1 MITFDKETHT
11 YWDENGINYPS
22 VTKVLEEM
30 GFVDS
35 TWFDEDSRV
44 LGTYVHKAVE
54 LYNKG
59 ELLEEDLDEQL
70 APYLDAWRRFKK
82 NSDIVILNSELQ
94 VHSDIFRYAGTLDI
108 ECTINGKE
116 AIIDLKSGMVAP
128 VTALQLAAY
137 VMARYE
143 NYFGIKRYGLSL
155 KGGKASIKEFND
167 PQDFRIWQSLVAI
180 YNYKLNNGIIKRVKN
195 EI

>member
-1 MITFDKETHT
+1 MIIFRDEDHT
-11 YWDENGINYPS
+11 YWKDGINYPA

-35 TWFDEDSRV
+35 TWFDEYSRTR
-44 LGTYVHKAVE
+44 GAYVHKAVE

-59 ELLEEDLDEQL
+59 ELLEEDLDERL

-94 VHSDIFRYAGTLDI
+94 VHSDIYRYAGTLDI
-108 ECTINGKE
+108 ECTINGRQ
-116 AIIDLKSGMVAP
+116 AIIDLKSGIVAP

-143 NYFGIKRYGLSL
+143 NYYSVKRYGLSL
-155 KGGKASIKEFND
+155 KDGRATIVPFENFS
-167 PQDFRIWQSLVAI
+167 DFGIWQAI
-180 YNYKLNNGIIKRVKN
+180 MAVYNYKLNNGIIKRVKN

>member
-1 MITFDKETHT
+1 MITFREKDHT
-11 YWDENGINYPS
+11 YWDGTINYPS
-22 VTKVLEEM
+22 VTTILQEM

-35 TWFDEDSRV
+35 TWFDEYSRTR
-44 LGTYVHKAVE
+44 GTYVHKAVE

-59 ELLEEDLDEQL
+59 ELLEDDLDERL
-70 APYLDAWRRFKK
+70 APYLDAWRRFKQ

-108 ECTINGKE
+108 ECTMNGKE
-116 AIIDLKSGMVAP
+116 AIIDLKSGIVAP

-143 NYFGIKRYGLSL
+143 NYYSVKRYGLSL
-155 KGGKASIKEFND
+155 KGGKPTIVPFENFS
-167 PQDFRIWQSLVAI
+167 DFGVWQAI
-180 YNYKLNNGIIKRVKN
+180 MAVYNYKLNNGIIKGVEK
-195 EI
+195 

>member
-1 MITFDKETHT
+1 MITFRDEDHT
-11 YWDENGINYPS
+11 YWKDGINYPA

-35 TWFDEDSRV
+35 TWFDEYSRTR
-44 LGTYVHKAVE
+44 GAYVHKAVE

-59 ELLEEDLDEQL
+59 ELLEEDLDERL

-94 VHSDIFRYAGTLDI
+94 VHSDIYRYAGTLDI
-108 ECTINGKE
+108 ECTINGRQ
-116 AIIDLKSGMVAP
+116 AIIDLKSGIVAP

-143 NYFGIKRYGLSL
+143 NYYSVKRYGLSL
-155 KGGKASIKEFND
+155 KDGRATIVPFENFS
-167 PQDFRIWQSLVAI
+167 DFGIWQAI
-180 YNYKLNNGIIKRVKN
+180 MAVYNYKLNNGIIKRVKN

>member
-94 VHSDIFRYAGTLDI
+94 VHSDISRYAGTLDI
-108 ECTINGKE
+108 ECTINDNQ
-116 AIIDLKSGMVAP
+116 AIIDLKSGIVAP

-143 NYFGIKRYGLSL
+143 NYYSVKRYGLSL
-155 KGGKASIKEFND
+155 KGGRATIVPFENFS
-167 PQDFRIWQSLVAI
+167 DFRVWQAI
-180 YNYKLNNGIIKRVKN
+180 MAMYNYKLNNQIIKGVER
-195 EI
+195 